1 MNTSHECSK
10 AAPVYY
16 DTNFSNYMKSGRNSS
31 GMLRSATGCLAL
43 DVSHIAFWFRLQGV
57 NTLDIRSY
65 RRTKTSS
72 TPSQKL

>member
-31 GMLRSATGCLAL
+31 GMLRSATGCLAF
-43 DVSHIAFWFRLQGV
+43 DVS
-57 NTLDIRSY
+57 T
-65 RRTKTSS
+65 
-72 TPSQKL
+72 